1 MITSYLRLGKN
12 TEDAQFLS
20 QMFHHLPQDLQ
31 HRLLIMTAD
40 HSEDPMEHCKLLLLL
55 LKKFLQTVQQL
66 MGYTFLFINGL
77 K

>member
-40 HSEDPMEHCKLLLLL
+40 HSEDPMEH
-55 LKKFLQTVQQL
+55 
-66 MGYTFLFINGL
+66 
-77 K
+77 